1 MKTIRLSATRW
12 GVLFIALIVS
22 FLGNLYIGSVN
33 IPFDAVTDILTA
45 RAGDSVSSG
54 VRFIILQ
61 SRLPG
66 ALTAVLSGAALAV
79 SGLLLQTSF
88 RNPLAGPSVLGINS
102 GASLGVA
109 VVMLIGGGSM
119 IAGAMEFG
127 AEIAIMI
134 GALIGSFLIMAV
146 LLALSAWLR
155 NDLMLLIAGILVG
168 YLASSVIM
176 ILNFSA
182 TSDGVQNYVIWGM
195 GSFTAVPLDRMPVF
209 ATMVV
214 IGLLFAIILAK
225 PLDLL
230 LLGNDYARNL
240 GVNLSRTRNMLL
252 LATGLLAAAV
262 TAFCGPVS
270 FIGLAVPHMARMIM
284 KTDTHRIL
292 LPATI
297 IIGAIVGAACNILS
311 VLPSSGLI
319 PGINSA
325 ALLPLNAVTPLFG
338 VPVILYVILHRR

>member
-1 MKTIRLSATRW
+1 MNTAGLPATRW
-12 GVLFIALIVS
+12 GVLIVALVIS
-22 FLGNLYIGSVN
+22 FLGNLYIGSVS

-45 RAGDSVSSG
+45 RDGDTVSSG
-54 VRFIILQ
+54 IRFIILQ
-61 SRLPG
+61 SRLPA
-66 ALTAVLSGAALAV
+66 ALTATLSGAALAV
-79 SGLLLQTSF
+79 CGLLLQTSF

-109 VVMLIGGGSM
+109 VVMLIGSGSM

-127 AEIAIMI
+127 TEIAIMI
-134 GALIGSFLIMAV
+134 GALLGSFLIMAI

-155 NDLMLLIAGILVG
+155 NDLMLLITGILVG

-176 ILNFSA
+176 VLNFSA

-195 GSFTAVPLDRMPVF
+195 GSFTAVPLDRLPVF
-209 ATMVV
+209 ASIIMV
-214 IGLLFAIILAK
+214 GLLLAVLLAK

-240 GVNLSRTRNMLL
+240 GVNLSRTRNLL
-252 LATGLLAAAV
+252 LLSTGILAAAV

-270 FIGLAVPHMARMIM
+270 FIGLAVPHMARMVM
-284 KTDTHRIL
+284 RTDTHRIL

-297 IIGAIVGAACNILS
+297 ILGAIVGAACNILS

-338 VPVILYVILHRR
+338 VPVILYVILQRR